1 MKASEQTLHITLLT
15 IELHIPFSRSLKDKR
30 SAIRSIK
37 DQLRAKFNASV
48 VEFAYQDKW
57 QRAMIGVCMIS
68 GDKRKLESDRD
79 LVRQL
84 CEEMPQ
90 VEIADFRQEWL

>member
-1 MKASEQTLHITLLT
+1 MKPVEETLHITLLT
-15 IELHIPFSRSLKDKR
+15 IELFIPFAQSLKDKR
-30 SAIRSIK
+30 SAVRSIK
-37 DQLRAKFNASV
+37 EQLRAKFNASV

-68 GDKRKLESDRD
+68 GDKRKLESDAGQ
-79 LVRQL
+79 VHKL
-84 CEEMPQ
+84 CDDMPH

>member
-1 MKASEQTLHITLLT
+1 MNASEQTLHITLLT
-15 IELHIPFSRSLKDKR
+15 IELHIPFAQSLKDKR